1 MGETERLSVDVI
13 SDVACPWCFI
23 GMKRLAGALALAPEF
38 DVEVRWR
45 PYQLDPTIPREGL
58 PRRDYMLKKF
68 GSPERL
74 REIHANIVGIGEAEG
89 IRFNFEAMEKAANT
103 LDAHRLIRWA
113 GSPKA
118 PPGTQGRMVQR
129 LFELNFEEARDI
141 GNRQVLVEAAG
152 DAGMDANLVEA
163 LLASNA
169 DEDAVRGEI
178 ETAARMGVTGV
189 PCFLFE
195 GKYAVMG
202 AQEAETL
209 ADAVR
214 QIAAA
219 KARGELD
226 TPEADA

>member
-1 MGETERLSVDVI
+1 MSERTGLSVDIV

-23 GMKRLAGALALAPEF
+23 GMKRLDQAMALVPEVP
-38 DVEVRWR
+38 VEVRWR
-45 PYQLDPTIPREGL
+45 PYQLDPTIPREGA
-58 PRRDYMLKKF
+58 PRREYMIAKF
-68 GSPERL
+68 GSAERL
-74 REIHANIVGIGEAEG
+74 REIHANVETVGEQVG
-89 IRFNFEAMEKAANT
+89 IRFNFEAMEKSANT
-103 LDAHRLIRWA
+103 LDAHRVIRWA

-118 PPGTQGRMVQR
+118 PAGTQQRVVRR

-141 GNRQVLVEAAG
+141 GDKAVLVEAATES
-152 DAGMDANLVEA
+152 GMEPHLVEA
-163 LLASNA
+163 LLSSNA

-178 ETAARMGVTGV
+178 ETAARMGVRGV

-202 AQEAETL
+202 AQDAETL
-209 ADAVR
+209 ADAIR

-226 TPEADA
+226 GPET